1 MKKSIAG
8 FTLIE
13 LMIALVLGTII
24 TAAALMLFISG
35 QRDITLQQASADIQS
50 SGNFGLGFITK
61 DIRLANL
68 DAANSLLKKDTAY
81 GGIIIAAS
89 NYPQSMQ
96 QAIQGKNVFS
106 SAIGSISNVKD
117 PFSGAMIGSAQLVIQ
132 FKAQN
137 DGFNCEGR
145 AYTAGSYI
153 VERYFLRADIDASN
167 EPNSPLG
174 LACEATS
181 YVDGASTFNNSNF
194 GSGSGQLIIRRVDY
208 FHVLLNVSN
217 NDNSTFKYLDMSNYA
232 ADSTNPHINAVQIG
246 MLVRSN
252 DGIGGNNFRA
262 DQQYQVLNQSIVV
275 NADNNIKTP
284 FLRRVIQQT
293 VALRN
298 AGLGISDT
306 VTAAGGQ

>member
-13 LMIALVLGTII
+13 LMIALALGTIV

-35 QRDITLQQASADIQS
+35 QRDIALQQASADIQS

-68 DAANSLLKKDTAY
+68 DAANTLLKKDTIY
-81 GGIIIAAS
+81 GGVVIATS

-96 QAIQGKNVFS
+96 QAVSGKNVFS
-106 SAIGSISNVKD
+106 SSIGSTSNVKD
-117 PFSGAMIGSAQLVIQ
+117 PSNTSINSAQLVIQ

-137 DGFNCEGR
+137 DGFNCEGK
-145 AYTAGSYI
+145 AYTAGNYI
-153 VERYFLRADIDASN
+153 VERYFLREDTGAGN
-167 EPNSPLG
+167 EPNKPLG

-181 YVDGASTFNNSNF
+181 YVDGGNAFNDTNF

-217 NDNSTFKYLDMSNYA
+217 DNNDVFKYLDINNYA
-232 ADSTNPHINAVQIG
+232 SDSTNLHINAVQIG
-246 MLVRSN
+246 LLVRSN
-252 DGIGGNNFRA
+252 DGLGSNNLRA
-262 DQQYQVLNQSIVV
+262 DQQYQVLNQSVVV
-275 NADNNIKTP
+275 NTDSNIKTP
-284 FLRRVIQQT
+284 FLRKVIQQT

>member
-13 LMIALVLGTII
+13 LMISLALGTIV

-35 QRDITLQQASADIQS
+35 QRDIALQQASADIQS

-68 DAANSLLKKDTAY
+68 DAANTLLKRDTIY
-81 GGIIIAAS
+81 GGVVVTTS

-96 QAIQGKNVFS
+96 QAVSGKNVFS
-106 SAIGSISNVKD
+106 SATGSISNVKD

-137 DGFNCEGR
+137 DGFNCEGK
-145 AYTAGSYI
+145 AYTAGNYI
-153 VERYFLRADIDASN
+153 VERYFLREDTGVGN
-167 EPNSPLG
+167 EPNKPLG

-181 YVDGASTFNNSNF
+181 YVDGANGFNNSTF

-217 NDNSTFKYLDMSNYA
+217 NDNSTFKYLDMGNYA
-232 ADSTNPHINAVQIG
+232 TDSTNPHINAVQIG

-252 DGIGGNNFRA
+252 DGIGGNNLRS
-262 DQQYQVLNQSIVV
+262 DQQYQVLNQSVIV
-275 NADNNIKTP
+275 NDNNIGTP
-284 FLRRVIQQT
+284 FLRKVIQQT

-306 VTAAGGQ
+306 VTAVGGQ